1 MSLAIAVPAPAPSMT
16 AAILEAVRSWRVAR
30 DTGNPDSI
38 QPALY
43 APLETR
49 GYGLLAPVLD
59 GLLTLF
65 EAASRRRFDAGA
77 PSDSAITGDEHRLL
91 DLLEGDDATPPTD
104 QLRPDLAAALRVAVR
119 SCRIMLRS
127 MIRPGDRRDRLTS
140 ASRVHPLRDP
150 VRFPVRAA

>member
-1 MSLAIAVPAPAPSMT
+1 MSLVIAVPAPAPSMT
-16 AAILEAVRSWRVAR
+16 AAILEAVRSWRIAR
-30 DTGNPDSI
+30 DTGNSI

-91 DLLEGDDATPPTD
+91 DLLEGDDVTPPTD
-104 QLRPDLAAALRVAVR
+104 QLRPDLVAALRVAVR

-127 MIRPGDRRDRLTS
+127 MIRPET
-140 ASRVHPLRDP
+140 
-150 VRFPVRAA
+150 AALA

>member
-1 MSLAIAVPAPAPSMT
+1 MSPVAAVPGSAPST
-16 AAILEAVRSWRVAR
+16 TTAILEAVRSWRVAR
-30 DTGNPDSI
+30 DAGNSI

-43 APLETR
+43 GLLETR

-77 PSDSAITGDEHRLL
+77 PSDSVITGDEHQLL
-91 DLLEGDDATPPTD
+91 DLLEGDESVPPPTD

-119 SCRIMLRS
+119 SCRILLRS
-127 MIRPGDRRDRLTS
+127 MIRPDT
-140 ASRVHPLRDP
+140 
-150 VRFPVRAA
+150 AALA

>member
-1 MSLAIAVPAPAPSMT
+1 MSLALAVPAAPSAT
-16 AAILEAVRSWRVAR
+16 SAILEAVRSWRIAR
-30 DTGNPDSI
+30 DSGNSI

-77 PSDSAITGDEHRLL
+77 PSDSTITGDEHRLL
-91 DLLEGDDATPPTD
+91 DLLEGDDATPPPTD

-127 MIRPGDRRDRLTS
+127 MIRQEI
-140 ASRVHPLRDP
+140 
-150 VRFPVRAA
+150 AAPA

>member
-1 MSLAIAVPAPAPSMT
+1 MSLVIAAPAPAPSMT
-16 AAILEAVRSWRVAR
+16 AAILEAVRSWRIAR
-30 DTGNPDSI
+30 DTGNSI

-77 PSDSAITGDEHRLL
+77 PSDSTITGDEHRLL
-91 DLLEGDDATPPTD
+91 DLLEGDDVTPPAD
-104 QLRPDLAAALRVAVR
+104 QLRPDLVAALRVAVR

-127 MIRPGDRRDRLTS
+127 MIRPES
-140 ASRVHPLRDP
+140 AAL
-150 VRFPVRAA
+150 A

>member
-1 MSLAIAVPAPAPSMT
+1 MT
-16 AAILEAVRSWRVAR
+16 AAILEAVRSWRIAR
-30 DTGNPDSI
+30 DTGNSI

-77 PSDSAITGDEHRLL
+77 PSDSTITGDEHRLL
-91 DLLEGDDATPPTD
+91 DLLEGDDVTPPTD
-104 QLRPDLAAALRVAVR
+104 QLRPDLVAALRVAVR

-127 MIRPGDRRDRLTS
+127 MIRPET
-140 ASRVHPLRDP
+140 
-150 VRFPVRAA
+150 AALA

>member
-1 MSLAIAVPAPAPSMT
+1 MSLALVAPPAPGQSASS
-16 AAILEAVRSWRVAR
+16 AILEAVRSWRVAR
-30 DTGNPDSI
+30 DAGNSI

-77 PSDSAITGDEHRLL
+77 PSDSVITGDEHRLL
-91 DLLEGDDATPPTD
+91 DLLDGDDVTPPAD
-104 QLRPDLAAALRVAVR
+104 QFRPDLAAAMRVAVR
-119 SCRIMLRS
+119 SARVMLRS
-127 MIRPGDRRDRLTS
+127 VIRLE
-140 ASRVHPLRDP
+140 PL
-150 VRFPVRAA
+150 AAA

>member
-1 MSLAIAVPAPAPSMT
+1 MSFAPAAPT
-16 AAILEAVRSWRVAR
+16 APAQSVTSAILEAVRSWRIAR
-30 DTGNPDSI
+30 DTGNSI

-77 PSDSAITGDEHRLL
+77 PSDSTITGDEHRLL
-91 DLLEGDDATPPTD
+91 DLLEGDDIIPPAD
-104 QLRPDLAAALRVAVR
+104 QFRPDLVSAMRVAVR
-119 SCRIMLRS
+119 SARVMLHS
-127 MIRPGDRRDRLTS
+127 MIRPEIMAT
-140 ASRVHPLRDP
+140 A
-150 VRFPVRAA
+150 

>member
-1 MSLAIAVPAPAPSMT
+1 MT

-30 DTGNPDSI
+30 DTGNSI

-77 PSDSAITGDEHRLL
+77 PSDSAITHDEHRLL
-91 DLLEGDDATPPTD
+91 DLLEGDDVAPPTD
-104 QLRPDLAAALRVAVR
+104 QLRPDLVAALRVAVR

-127 MIRPGDRRDRLTS
+127 MIRPET
-140 ASRVHPLRDP
+140 
-150 VRFPVRAA
+150 AALA